1 MAGYSV
7 GDRVEVLWED
17 ELFDAEVIK
26 LHASGAVDV
35 AYDINDSVGVHLT
48 AEDDGLKLLR
58 QKTSGSRKGRRGEE
72 EGVLSGRLLQQSRR
86 QRALHNTMPEE
97 TVLG

>member
-17 ELFDAEVIK
+17 ELFDAEVIT

-48 AEDDGLKLLR
+48 AEDHGLNCCR
-58 QKTSGSRKGRRGEE
+58 ETSGG
-72 EGVLSGRLLQQSRR
+72 SG
-86 QRALHNTMPEE
+86 
-97 TVLG
+97 